1 MDQVARKKILADLS
15 TAKSYA
21 NKAYK
26 NTESTPVAAEIE
38 DAMKYIERIQH
49 FVRKMEVN

>member
-1 MDQVARKKILADLS
+1 MDQIAKKKILGDLS

-26 NTESTPVAAEIE
+26 KTESTPVAAEIE
-38 DAMKYIERIQH
+38 DCMKYIERLQH
-49 FVRKMEVN
+49 FVRKMEVV